1 MRRCALVALGLVLA
15 GSSLFTATASA
26 SGSRDH
32 DSVHQIIRD
41 CARDGDLDRTYP
53 LRALRRALDQLPWHV
68 RRHTRCERKLE
79 RAIDRARRDLDREVG
94 KIWRDCSRDDD
105 LDRHYSLRAL
115 RRALRRLPMDLRDYT
130 DCAGAIRRAI
140 RRARGPIDR
149 EVHKIWRDCG
159 RDDDLD
165 RHYSLRAL
173 RRALRRLPDDL
184 RDYTDCEKAIR
195 RAIRRAEK
203 DHDDH
208 GHGHGH
214 GKDRGHHHGHGHGKD
229 RGDHHGHGK
238 PRGHRA
244 S

>member
-15 GSSLFTATASA
+15 ASSLFTATASA

-32 DSVHQIIRD
+32 DAVHQIIRD
-41 CARDGDLDRTYP
+41 CARGGDLDGTYS
-53 LRALRRALDQLPWHV
+53 LRDLRRALDHSPWHV
-68 RRHTRCERKLE
+68 RSHTRCERKLE
-79 RAIDRARRDLDREVG
+79 HAIDRARHDLDREVA

-115 RRALRRLPMDLRDYT
+115 RRALRRLPTDLRDYT
-130 DCAGAIRRAI
+130 DCEGAIRRAI
-140 RRARGPIDR
+140 RKARQAIDR
-149 EVHKIWRDCG
+149 EVFKIWRDCS

-173 RRALRRLPDDL
+173 RRALRTLPDDL

-203 DHDDH
+203 DDPHNGD
-208 GHGHGH
+208 
-214 GKDRGHHHGHGHGKD
+214 GKGRDHHHGQ
-229 RGDHHGHGK
+229 GK
-238 PRGHRA
+238 PKHHRA
-244 S
+244 

>member
-15 GSSLFTATASA
+15 ASSLFTATASA
-26 SGSRDH
+26 SGSREH
-32 DSVHQIIRD
+32 DAVHQIIRD
-41 CARDGDLDRTYP
+41 CARDGDLDGTYS
-53 LRALRRALDQLPWHV
+53 LRDLRRALDHLPWHL

-79 RAIDRARRDLDREVG
+79 HAIDRARHDLDREVA

-115 RRALRRLPMDLRDYT
+115 RRALRRLPTDLRDYT
-130 DCAGAIRRAI
+130 DCEGAIRRAI
-140 RRARGPIDR
+140 RKALRALDR
-149 EVHKIWRDCG
+149 EVFKIWRDCS

-165 RHYSLRAL
+165 RHYSLPAL

-203 DHDDH
+203 
-208 GHGHGH
+208 GH
-214 GKDRGHHHGHGHGKD
+214 HHHGHGHGRD
-229 RGDHHGHGK
+229 HHHGHGK
-238 PRGHRA
+238 PHRKT
-244 S
+244 